1 MASEVN
7 ILESPGHWQSSCEK
21 GLPRERAQDKI
32 TGPKSQKFQNLDIR
46 LKAKSP
52 KTEQPERRESRNLEK
67 SSRETGHHTEYRIL
81 KNDRVNR
88 SEVKFFRLGSGNSLV
103 SLARMVPALNGD
115 SWEGQLTLD

>member
-1 MASEVN
+1 M
-7 ILESPGHWQSSCEK
+7 
-21 GLPRERAQDKI
+21 
-32 TGPKSQKFQNLDIR
+32 DIR
-46 LKAKSP
+46 LKGKSP

-67 SSRETGHHTEYRIL
+67 SSRETGHRTEYRIL